1 MLVKAFFNVG
11 YPFISPEFVFMLHS
25 SSHAGHIT
33 AACVTGHLII
43 LMIFSEIFTGYF
55 TYCNFN
61 IFSRSA
67 EIAIGNAQNGFACLT
82 ACTAEFSLKVLR
94 VT

>member
-1 MLVKAFFNVG
+1 
-11 YPFISPEFVFMLHS
+11 MLHS
-25 SSHAGHIT
+25 SSPAGHIT

-61 IFSRSA
+61 IFPGQQKLQLA
-67 EIAIGNAQNGFACLT
+67 M
-82 ACTAEFSLKVLR
+82 LR
-94 VT
+94 MASHA